1 MLYSEFLKGT
11 RAPETPDTYDQFQ
24 IIGQIYE
31 DCEGMTKEEAYRIWK
46 QTYGRELKRRELRQR
61 ERLELLI
68 NREDYDS
75 ADRPHR
81 AAIYHELST
90 LFWAAYYNKD
100 GSRCRL
106 ATEGRCFTDVY
117 GITWI
122 LRYDGRYPN
131 GNTILGWYFVV
142 QITRQAGKNE
152 ISAFLQHYLLLYG
165 WYFGVPVSGVKFA
178 PVYKP
183 QIQASM
189 DRLEGAP
196 TLDSG
201 GLAGSVITSGQ
212 AKVDGQPC
220 KYSKSDGYKFHIGP
234 PRDSNKW
241 AFLSINPTAN
251 VASQTAYT
259 LLEGDESQDIDADK
273 WERDAQPMGSFN
285 NATTV
290 LWGVAWTKDSFIYR
304 GELMAHD
311 MEDRLEKELG
321 YRPKLVFKIDAYA
334 VIASGNTNY
343 KKAFDNQVARLGMD
357 HIAIQTQYLL
367 KAVDA
372 IGRFFSAE
380 GVARMYSGGFEMQ
393 VEPVKGHKYIWAC
406 DVAGQEEETTD
417 VEASVGIHKR
427 DALTFIVGDLLRDG
441 TVVPICLY
449 QWVGKQHSKVRDM
462 LPKIIRYWGA
472 IGGVCDG
479 TGIGE
484 PLAYHLKELFDRN
497 NDGLV
502 EAYKFKAAGDE
513 SKSKLG
519 YLAYDFNHNDLIKVP
534 KAPEDPD
541 QLELW
546 KELRWQVEHLTREA
560 KRQQTINFYVPANA
574 EPRKPG
580 HVPHD
585 DLVMALFLL
594 MRAARN
600 IDPNTGK
607 ATAFDRE
614 KSGV

>member
-1 MLYSEFLKGT
+1 MATTKKVQL
-11 RAPETPDTYDQFQ
+11 PEGFDPYD
-24 IIGQIYE
+24 
-31 DCEGMTKEEAYRIWK
+31 MR
-46 QTYGRELKRRELRQR
+46 LKRQFS
-61 ERLELLI
+61 
-68 NREDYDS
+68 DQ
-75 ADRPHR
+75 ADKMNVI
-81 AAIYHELST
+81 ALSRKN
-90 LFWAAYYNKD
+90 YNL
-100 GSRCRL
+100 C
-106 ATEGRCFTDVY
+106 C
-117 GITWI
+117 
-122 LRYDGRYPN
+122 
-131 GNTILGWYFVV
+131 
-142 QITRQAGKNE
+142 
-152 ISAFLQHYLLLYG
+152 
-165 WYFGVPVSGVKFA
+165 
-178 PVYKP
+178 
-183 QIQASM
+183 
-189 DRLEGAP
+189 GAMHN
-196 TLDSG
+196 
-201 GLAGSVITSGQ
+201 
-212 AKVDGQPC
+212 GQPC
-220 KYSKSDGYKFHIGP
+220 KNPAGMGTPHKGYGRCKIHGGLATGPKTAEGRARQIAASTKHGLFSKVLLPEEESI
-234 PRDSNKW
+234 
-241 AFLSINPTAN
+241 LESINQEEEFNALDMMIK
-251 VASQTAYT
+251 VQTVKIVSY
-259 LLEGDESQDIDADK
+259 LQKHKDRFVKDRDLEGEEVAYRKSRVICR
-273 WERDAQPMGSFN
+273 E
-285 NATTV
+285 
-290 LWGVAWTKDSFIYR
+290 AWTKDSFIYR

-560 KRQQTINFYVPANA
+560 KRQQTINFYVPVNA

>member
-1 MLYSEFLKGT
+1 M
-11 RAPETPDTYDQFQ
+11 
-24 IIGQIYE
+24 
-31 DCEGMTKEEAYRIWK
+31 
-46 QTYGRELKRRELRQR
+46 
-61 ERLELLI
+61 
-68 NREDYDS
+68 
-75 ADRPHR
+75 
-81 AAIYHELST
+81 
-90 LFWAAYYNKD
+90 
-100 GSRCRL
+100 
-106 ATEGRCFTDVY
+106 
-117 GITWI
+117 
-122 LRYDGRYPN
+122 
-131 GNTILGWYFVV
+131 GWYFVV

-334 VIASGNTNY
+334 VIASGKGDGEGGSGSSIDETELSNLKTKAAKVDDLTAQCKKLLIENAVLKEAGKY
-343 KKAFDNQVARLGMD
+343 NPVNPAQVVRAISADYLDSIEFDEENGTADAKSIARAIRKVHDAEPNLFKPAGDDGDDDNGAGGSGNGFRGKGPGGAGSTKNGELEAKKAEALEMLG
-357 HIAIQTQYLL
+357 
-367 KAVDA
+367 
-372 IGRFFSAE
+372 
-380 GVARMYSGGFEMQ
+380 
-393 VEPVKGHKYIWAC
+393 
-406 DVAGQEEETTD
+406 
-417 VEASVGIHKR
+417 
-427 DALTFIVGDLLRDG
+427 
-441 TVVPICLY
+441 
-449 QWVGKQHSKVRDM
+449 
-462 LPKIIRYWGA
+462 
-472 IGGVCDG
+472 
-479 TGIGE
+479 
-484 PLAYHLKELFDRN
+484 
-497 NDGLV
+497 
-502 EAYKFKAAGDE
+502 
-513 SKSKLG
+513 
-519 YLAYDFNHNDLIKVP
+519 IK
-534 KAPEDPD
+534 K
-541 QLELW
+541 
-546 KELRWQVEHLTREA
+546 
-560 KRQQTINFYVPANA
+560 
-574 EPRKPG
+574 
-580 HVPHD
+580 D
-585 DLVMALFLL
+585 D
-594 MRAARN
+594 
-600 IDPNTGK
+600 K
-607 ATAFDRE
+607 
-614 KSGV
+614 K

>member
-1 MLYSEFLKGT
+1 MTYEYQTEFTYVADTDPLTGAPVMTAIPQTVRAAKQGIPYNVLSNFGDLFKRENLREAWRLLRKNDPFDYQIQVADAILYSCL
-11 RAPETPDTYDQFQ
+11 
-24 IIGQIYE
+24 
-31 DCEGMTKEEAYRIWK
+31 
-46 QTYGRELKRRELRQR
+46 
-61 ERLELLI
+61 
-68 NREDYDS
+68 
-75 ADRPHR
+75 
-81 AAIYHELST
+81 
-90 LFWAAYYNKD
+90 
-100 GSRCRL
+100 
-106 ATEGRCFTDVY
+106 
-117 GITWI
+117 
-122 LRYDGRYPN
+122 N
-131 GNTILGWYFVV
+131 GLGWYFVV

-372 IGRFFSAE
+372 IGRFFSA
-380 GVARMYSGGFEMQ
+380 
-393 VEPVKGHKYIWAC
+393 
-406 DVAGQEEETTD
+406 
-417 VEASVGIHKR
+417 
-427 DALTFIVGDLLRDG
+427 
-441 TVVPICLY
+441 
-449 QWVGKQHSKVRDM
+449 
-462 LPKIIRYWGA
+462 
-472 IGGVCDG
+472 
-479 TGIGE
+479 
-484 PLAYHLKELFDRN
+484 
-497 NDGLV
+497 
-502 EAYKFKAAGDE
+502 
-513 SKSKLG
+513 
-519 YLAYDFNHNDLIKVP
+519 
-534 KAPEDPD
+534 
-541 QLELW
+541 
-546 KELRWQVEHLTREA
+546 
-560 KRQQTINFYVPANA
+560 
-574 EPRKPG
+574 
-580 HVPHD
+580 
-585 DLVMALFLL
+585 
-594 MRAARN
+594 
-600 IDPNTGK
+600 
-607 ATAFDRE
+607 
-614 KSGV
+614 

>member
-1 MLYSEFLKGT
+1 MTDYTYKTEFTYVNDIDPITGAPVMVAIPTTVKAAREGIPYNTLRDFGDIFKRENLREAWRLLRRNDPFDYQVQVADAILYSCLQG
-11 RAPETPDTYDQFQ
+11 
-24 IIGQIYE
+24 
-31 DCEGMTKEEAYRIWK
+31 
-46 QTYGRELKRRELRQR
+46 
-61 ERLELLI
+61 
-68 NREDYDS
+68 
-75 ADRPHR
+75 
-81 AAIYHELST
+81 
-90 LFWAAYYNKD
+90 
-100 GSRCRL
+100 
-106 ATEGRCFTDVY
+106 
-117 GITWI
+117 
-122 LRYDGRYPN
+122 
-131 GNTILGWYFVV
+131 LGWYFVV

-152 ISAFLQHYLLLYG
+152 ISAFIQHYLLLYG
-165 WYFGVPVSGVKFA
+165 WFYGIPVSGVKFA

-189 DRLEGAP
+189 DRLEGAATP
-196 TLDSG
+196 DSG
-201 GLAGSVITSGQ
+201 GLAGSRLTNGKAKIHGQ
-212 AKVDGQPC
+212 VAKF
-220 KYSKSDGYKFHIGP
+220 SKSDGYKFHMGP
-234 PRDSNKW
+234 PRDTNKW
-241 AFLSINPTAN
+241 AFLSINPSAN

-259 LLEGDESQDIDADK
+259 LLEGDEAQDIDADK

-290 LWGVAWTKDSFIYR
+290 LWGVAWTKDSFIYK

-321 YRPKLVFKIDAYA
+321 YRPKLVFKITAND
-334 VIASGNTNY
+334 VIASGNMNY
-343 KKAFDNQVARLGMD
+343 KKAFENQVARLGID

-367 KAVDA
+367 NAVDA

-380 GVARMYSGGFEMQ
+380 AIARMYAGNYEMK
-393 VEPVKGHKYIWAC
+393 VEPEKGHTYIWAV
-406 DVAGQEEETTD
+406 DVAGQEEASTD
-417 VEASVGIHKR
+417 VDASPGMHKR
-427 DALTFIVGDLLRDG
+427 DALTLIIGDLLKDG
-441 TVVPICLY
+441 TVVPVCFY

-462 LPKIIRYWGA
+462 LPKIIKYWGA

-479 TGIGE
+479 TGVGE
-484 PLAYHLKELFDRN
+484 PLAYHLKEIFDRN

-519 YLAYDFNHNDLIKVP
+519 YLAYNYSHDDMIKIP
-534 KAPEDPD
+534 KAPTDPE
-541 QLELW
+541 QAELW
-546 KELRWQVEHLTREA
+546 KEVRWQLEHLTREA

-585 DLVMALFLL
+585 DFAMALFLL

-607 ATAFDRE
+607 ATAFNRE
-614 KSGV
+614 TMTRN

>member
-1 MLYSEFLKGT
+1 MTYEYQTEFTYVADTDPLTGAPVMTAIPQTVRAAKQGIPYNVLSNFGDLFKRENLRESWRLLRKNDPFDYQIQVADAILYSCL
-11 RAPETPDTYDQFQ
+11 
-24 IIGQIYE
+24 
-31 DCEGMTKEEAYRIWK
+31 
-46 QTYGRELKRRELRQR
+46 
-61 ERLELLI
+61 
-68 NREDYDS
+68 
-75 ADRPHR
+75 
-81 AAIYHELST
+81 
-90 LFWAAYYNKD
+90 
-100 GSRCRL
+100 
-106 ATEGRCFTDVY
+106 
-117 GITWI
+117 
-122 LRYDGRYPN
+122 N
-131 GNTILGWYFVV
+131 GLGWYFVV

>member
-1 MLYSEFLKGT
+1 
-11 RAPETPDTYDQFQ
+11 
-24 IIGQIYE
+24 
-31 DCEGMTKEEAYRIWK
+31 
-46 QTYGRELKRRELRQR
+46 
-61 ERLELLI
+61 
-68 NREDYDS
+68 
-75 ADRPHR
+75 
-81 AAIYHELST
+81 
-90 LFWAAYYNKD
+90 
-100 GSRCRL
+100 
-106 ATEGRCFTDVY
+106 
-117 GITWI
+117 
-122 LRYDGRYPN
+122 
-131 GNTILGWYFVV
+131 
-142 QITRQAGKNE
+142 
-152 ISAFLQHYLLLYG
+152 
-165 WYFGVPVSGVKFA
+165 
-178 PVYKP
+178 
-183 QIQASM
+183 
-189 DRLEGAP
+189 
-196 TLDSG
+196 
-201 GLAGSVITSGQ
+201 
-212 AKVDGQPC
+212 
-220 KYSKSDGYKFHIGP
+220 
-234 PRDSNKW
+234 
-241 AFLSINPTAN
+241 
-251 VASQTAYT
+251 
-259 LLEGDESQDIDADK
+259 
-273 WERDAQPMGSFN
+273 
-285 NATTV
+285 
-290 LWGVAWTKDSFIYR
+290 
-304 GELMAHD
+304 
-311 MEDRLEKELG
+311 
-321 YRPKLVFKIDAYA
+321 
-334 VIASGNTNY
+334 
-343 KKAFDNQVARLGMD
+343 MD

-393 VEPVKGHKYIWAC
+393 VEPIKGHKYIWAC

>member
-1 MLYSEFLKGT
+1 M
-11 RAPETPDTYDQFQ
+11 
-24 IIGQIYE
+24 
-31 DCEGMTKEEAYRIWK
+31 
-46 QTYGRELKRRELRQR
+46 
-61 ERLELLI
+61 
-68 NREDYDS
+68 
-75 ADRPHR
+75 
-81 AAIYHELST
+81 
-90 LFWAAYYNKD
+90 
-100 GSRCRL
+100 
-106 ATEGRCFTDVY
+106 
-117 GITWI
+117 
-122 LRYDGRYPN
+122 
-131 GNTILGWYFVV
+131 
-142 QITRQAGKNE
+142 
-152 ISAFLQHYLLLYG
+152 
-165 WYFGVPVSGVKFA
+165 
-178 PVYKP
+178 
-183 QIQASM
+183 
-189 DRLEGAP
+189 
-196 TLDSG
+196 
-201 GLAGSVITSGQ
+201 ITSGQ

-560 KRQQTINFYVPANA
+560 RRQQTINFYVPANA

>member
-1 MLYSEFLKGT
+1 MNYSYQTEFTYVNDTDPLTGAPVLTAIPQTVRAAKHGIPYNVLSNFGDLFKRENLREAWRLLRKNDPFDYQIQVADAILYSCL
-11 RAPETPDTYDQFQ
+11 
-24 IIGQIYE
+24 
-31 DCEGMTKEEAYRIWK
+31 
-46 QTYGRELKRRELRQR
+46 
-61 ERLELLI
+61 
-68 NREDYDS
+68 N
-75 ADRPHR
+75 
-81 AAIYHELST
+81 
-90 LFWAAYYNKD
+90 N
-100 GSRCRL
+100 
-106 ATEGRCFTDVY
+106 
-117 GITWI
+117 
-122 LRYDGRYPN
+122 
-131 GNTILGWYFVV
+131 LGWYFVV

-196 TLDSG
+196 TADSG
-201 GLAGSVITSGQ
+201 GLAGSLITNGST
-212 AKVDGQPC
+212 KILGQPC
-220 KYSKSDGYKFHIGP
+220 KFSKSDGYKFHIGP

-311 MEDRLEKELG
+311 MEDRLEKTLG

-334 VIASGNTNY
+334 VIASGNANY
-343 KKAFDNQVARLGMD
+343 KKAFENQVARLGMD

-380 GVARMYSGGFEMQ
+380 AIARMYSGGYEMQ
-393 VEPVKGHKYIWAC
+393 VEPQKGHKYIWSC

-417 VEASVGIHKR
+417 IEAAVGVHKR
-427 DALTFIVGDLLRDG
+427 DALTFIIGDLLRDG
-441 TVVPICLY
+441 TVVPVCFY

-484 PLAYHLKELFDRN
+484 PLAYHLKEIFDRN

-502 EAYKFKAAGDE
+502 ETYKFKAQGDE

-519 YLAYDFNHNDLIKVP
+519 YLAYDYSHNDLIKMPKVP
-534 KAPEDPD
+534 TDPD

-546 KELRWQVEHLTREA
+546 QEVRWQLEHLTREA

-585 DLVMALFLL
+585 DFAMAVFLL

-607 ATAFDRE
+607 ATAFDRNQ
-614 KSGV
+614 SGI